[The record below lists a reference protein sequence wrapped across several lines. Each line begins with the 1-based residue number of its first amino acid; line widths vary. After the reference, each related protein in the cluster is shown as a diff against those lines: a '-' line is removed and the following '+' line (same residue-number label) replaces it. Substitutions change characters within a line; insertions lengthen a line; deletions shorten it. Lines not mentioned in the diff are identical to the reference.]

1 MKEIQVLHISETFVT
16 GVYTYIQSICAFT
29 AQNPNI
35 KTSIIYSPNREG
47 TSQLNFKND
56 FSSDVKLIPV
66 SMQREVSAI
75 KDYKSLQQLRKVIKA
90 LQPDV
95 IHLHSSKAGVLGRI
109 AGKSYPK
116 AKIYYTPN
124 GYSFLREDISPLK
137 QKFFKIIEKYIAK
150 LYGGET
156 IACGD
161 TEHEYAKI
169 LGKSKMVRNGI
180 DLSELEHIEV
190 KPSSKLNSIVTL
202 GRISAQKNPK
212 LFNAIALKFPNINF
226 IWIGDGEL
234 RKELTASNITIT
246 GWLERQN
253 ALKQLAKHDVYMQTS
268 LWEGLPFTII
278 EAMALQK
285 PILATNVVGNKDA
298 VSHQNNGFLCNNI
311 KEFKKAI
318 HQLKSKPELLKDFA
332 KHSQRLAYEKFDRN
346 KNFEKLEKIY
356 LRQDNL

>member
-1 MKEIQVLHISETFVT
+1 MKQIQVLHISETFVT

-47 TSQLNFKND
+47 TNQLDFKND

-66 SMQREVSAI
+66 SMQREVSAL
-75 KDYKSLQQLRKVIKA
+75 KDYKSLRKLRKIIKK
-90 LQPDV
+90 LKPDV

-124 GYSFLREDISPLK
+124 GYSFLREDISPSK
-137 QKFFKIIEKYIAK
+137 QKFFKIIEKYIARF
-150 LYGGET
+150 YGGET

-161 TEHEYAKI
+161 TEYEYAKV

-180 DLSELEHIEV
+180 DLSELEHIKV
-190 KPSSKLNSIVTL
+190 SPSSTVKSIVTL

-212 LFNAIALKFPNINF
+212 LFNAIAEKFPDIYF
-226 IWIGDGEL
+226 TWIGDGEL
-234 RKELTASNITIT
+234 RETLTASNITIT
-246 GWLERQN
+246 GWLDRQK
-253 ALKQLAKHDVYMQTS
+253 ALGQLAKHDVYIQTS

-285 PILATNVVGNKDA
+285 PVLATNVIGNKDA
-298 VSHQNNGFLCNNI
+298 VSHKKNGFLCDNLE
-311 KEFKKAI
+311 EFEEAI
-318 HQLKSKPELLKDFA
+318 EQLISKPSLLKTFA
-332 KHSQRLAYEKFDRN
+332 EQSQKLAYEKFDRN
-346 KNFEKLEKIY
+346 KNFGKLLEIY
-356 LRQDNL
+356 NSI